1 VAAAQ
6 VAALESF
13 GLATP
18 AGTAAGAG
26 A

>member
-6 VAALESF
+6 VAALESL
-13 GLATP
+13 GIVAP
-18 AGTAAGAG
+18 AAAGAG